1 MPAAANRKPR
11 GTAAGRAPR
20 PDGQATRQRLLEVAC
35 QMFAERGYADTT
47 SKEICER
54 AGTPLASVNYH
65 FGSRD
70 ALYAAVLVEAHNR
83 VASLDDIVR
92 VTQGPGSPRQRLAV
106 LLGFVVDLAA
116 RSNDPWALR
125 LLLREIM
132 SPSAAV
138 PVLVDKAVRPKAA
151 LLLGLMGEVLG
162 LPADHP
168 SVQRAIAFTV
178 LPCFFLLLAPP
189 QIARRVLPAL
199 TTQHEDL
206 KQELLRYMIGGL
218 EAVAHSHRPPG
229 AAPRRRPRA

>member
-1 MPAAANRKPR
+1 MPAAAKKR
-11 GTAAGRAPR
+11 GPATATRAPR
-20 PDGQATRQRLLEVAC
+20 PDGLATRERLLETAC
-35 QMFAERGYADTT
+35 QVFAERGYADTT

-83 VASLDDIVR
+83 VASLDDIAQL
-92 VTQGPGSPRQRLAV
+92 TAGPGSPQQRLAA

-116 RSNDPWALR
+116 RTNAPWALR

-199 TTQHEDL
+199 TTQHEEL

>member
-92 VTQGPGSPRQRLAV
+92 VTQGPGSPQQRLAA
-106 LLGFVVDLAA
+106 LLGFVVNLAA
-116 RSNDPWALR
+116 RTNAPWALR

-138 PVLVDKAVRPKAA
+138 PRTSSVAGLIVGYRPLPPGTSFPSMNRS
-151 LLLGLMGEVLG
+151 LL
-162 LPADHP
+162 P
-168 SVQRAIAFTV
+168 SAAIAIRDSR
-178 LPCFFLLLAPP
+178 L
-189 QIARRVLPAL
+189 
-199 TTQHEDL
+199 
-206 KQELLRYMIGGL
+206 
-218 EAVAHSHRPPG
+218 
-229 AAPRRRPRA
+229 